1 MIIIPGKKR
10 TMQKSALLGL
20 VRACNYPQ
28 KGDGSLR
35 SSLDFVA
42 QGKPFVLSDNNNNNN
57 NNNNDNNDNYDN
69 DNSSDS
75 HNNNNN
81 NNNNNKLAF
90 FR

>member
-10 TMQKSALLGL
+10 TMQKCALLGL

-35 SSLDFVA
+35 SSLDFVS